1 MRKPFQ
7 TALGRNG
14 GLFRRFQPLS
24 LVLDHDFTMLIHPGA
39 TIDRLPSRG
48 VDQSEQRLVARPDE
62 TVEVIRGYQGWL
74 GEVPA

>member
-1 MRKPFQ
+1 MRKPLQ
-7 TALGRNG
+7 TALGKNG

-24 LVLDHDFTMLIHPGA
+24 LVLDHVFTMLIHPGA
-39 TIDRLPSRG
+39 TLDWRSSRG
-48 VDQSEQRLVARPDE
+48 VEQSEQRLVARPDE